1 VVSCWGCRPTTCSRV
16 DLASFEVRARA
27 LEQHHQ
33 SSSGDNTIEY
43 RGRRRQQ
50 FQGVYLRESIVL
62 YWRVKK
68 LCLELALDKLTDCVD
83 SVD

>member
-1 VVSCWGCRPTTCSRV
+1 
-16 DLASFEVRARA
+16 
-27 LEQHHQ
+27 
-33 SSSGDNTIEY
+33 
-43 RGRRRQQ
+43 
-50 FQGVYLRESIVL
+50 VL